1 MMGIVE
7 RFGPIS
13 LAALSSLLL
22 YYFRSDLIHL
32 SISGDIN
39 VSNIYSSV
47 FDWSSIQTGFLF
59 AIFGFVAGK
68 TDGFIHRIKDTPEM
82 RLFLKYTKRALLLG
96 FAITFASIPMT
107 VTSFDIAKGASWK
120 FHVFAAW
127 SFLSVWGFF
136 SFLRVAYIFG
146 DIIKVKDDTRVVG

>member
-1 MMGIVE
+1 MMGIIE
-7 RFGPIS
+7 KFGPIS
-13 LAALSSLLL
+13 LAALSCLLL
-22 YYFRSDLIHL
+22 YYFRSDLIQL
-32 SISGDIN
+32 SVSEDIN

-59 AIFGFVAGK
+59 AIFGFIAGK
-68 TDGFIHRIKDTPEM
+68 TDGFINRIKDTPEM
-82 RLFLKYTKRALLLG
+82 KIFLKYTKHALLLG

-120 FHVFAAW
+120 FHFFAAW

-146 DIIKVKDDTRVVG
+146 AIIKVKDDKRVVG